1 MKLIKIE
8 AGTFHVD
15 GGAAFGVVPKKVWQK
30 RYPCDKDNFCTLHMR
45 CLLVDTGERRIL
57 IDAGTGD
64 KQLKYLAYYG
74 FKGVIDFESELGKS
88 GYQCSDI
95 TDVIFTHLHFDH
107 CGGATRFGADGE
119 SVELVFPNA
128 THWVSQTQWD
138 NFMHPNVR
146 ESDSYFAEN
155 MMPISTAGKLK
166 LVTEN
171 QMVCPELEIRIF
183 NGHTVGQLVSYINLG
198 TKTLV
203 YVGDVIPLAANV
215 PLSWISSYD
224 VFPLTAMEEKKVL
237 LDEAADKEQILF
249 FEHDAYTECCTV
261 ISNYKKHKIEKTFGL
276 EEIELWNNK
285 IE

>member
-74 FKGVIDFESELGKS
+74 FKGVIDFESELGNS

-119 SVELVFPNA
+119 SVELVLPNA

-171 QMVCPELEIRIF
+171 QMICPELEIRIF
-183 NGHTVGQLVSYINLG
+183 NGHTVGQLVSYIHLG

-261 ISNYKKHKIEKTFGL
+261 TANYKKHKIEKTFGL
-276 EEIELWNNK
+276 EEIEL
-285 IE
+285 

>member
-45 CLLVDTGERRIL
+45 CLLVDTGDRRIL

-74 FKGVIDFESELGKS
+74 FKGVIDFESELGNS

-155 MMPISTAGKLK
+155 MIPISTAGKLK

-171 QMVCPELEIRIF
+171 QLVCPELEIRIF
-183 NGHTVGQLVSYINLG
+183 NGHTVGQLVSYIHLG

-237 LDEAADKEQILF
+237 LDEAAEQKQILF

-261 ISNYKKHKIEKTFGL
+261 TANYKKHKIEKTFNL
-276 EEIELWNNK
+276 EEIEL
-285 IE
+285 

>member
-45 CLLVDTGERRIL
+45 CLLVDTGDRRIL

-74 FKGVIDFESELGKS
+74 FKGVIDFESELGNS

-183 NGHTVGQLVSYINLG
+183 NGHTVGQLVSYIHLG

-261 ISNYKKHKIEKTFGL
+261 VANYKKHKIEKTFDL
-276 EEIELWNNK
+276 EEIEL
-285 IE
+285 

>member
-74 FKGVIDFESELGKS
+74 FKGVIDFESELGNS

-107 CGGATRFGADGE
+107 CGGATRFGADGK

-183 NGHTVGQLVSYINLG
+183 NGHTVGQLVSYIHLG

-261 ISNYKKHKIEKTFGL
+261 VANYKKHKIEKTFNL
-276 EEIELWNNK
+276 EEIEL
-285 IE
+285 

>member
-30 RYPCDKDNFCTLHMR
+30 RYPCDKDNYCTLHMR
-45 CLLVDTGERRIL
+45 CLLVDTGDRRIL

-74 FKGVIDFESELGKS
+74 FKGVIDFESELGNS

-107 CGGATRFGADGE
+107 CGGATRFGADGK

-155 MMPISTAGKLK
+155 MIPISTAGKLK

-171 QMVCPELEIRIF
+171 QLVCPELEIRIF
-183 NGHTVGQLVSYINLG
+183 NGHTVGQLVSYIHLG
-198 TKTLV
+198 SKTLV

-237 LDEAADKEQILF
+237 LDEAADKEQVLF

-261 ISNYKKHKIEKTFGL
+261 IANYKKHKIEKTFNL
-276 EEIELWNNK
+276 EEIEL
-285 IE
+285 

>member
-45 CLLVDTGERRIL
+45 CLLVDTGDRRIL

-74 FKGVIDFESELGKS
+74 FKGVIDFESELGNS

-249 FEHDAYTECCTV
+249 FEHDAHNECCTV
-261 ISNYKKHKIEKTFGL
+261 TANYKKHKIEKTFGL
-276 EEIELWNNK
+276 EEIEL
-285 IE
+285 

>member
-30 RYPCDKDNFCTLHMR
+30 RYPCDKENFCTLHMR

-119 SVELVFPNA
+119 LVELVFPNA
-128 THWVSQTQWD
+128 THWVSKTQWD
-138 NFMHPNVR
+138 NFMQPNVR

-171 QMVCPELEIRIF
+171 QMICPELEIRIF

-224 VFPLTAMEEKKVL
+224 VFPLTAMEEKKIL

-261 ISNYKKHKIEKTFGL
+261 VANYKKHKIEKTFGL
-276 EEIELWNNK
+276 EEIEL
-285 IE
+285 

>member
-30 RYPCDKDNFCTLHMR
+30 RYPCDKDNYCTLHMR
-45 CLLVDTGERRIL
+45 CLLVDTGDRRIL

-74 FKGVIDFESELGKS
+74 FKGVIDFESELGNS

-107 CGGATRFGADGE
+107 CGGATRFGADGK

-183 NGHTVGQLVSYINLG
+183 NGHTVGQLVSYIHLG

-261 ISNYKKHKIEKTFGL
+261 VANYKKHKIEKTFNL
-276 EEIELWNNK
+276 EEIEL
-285 IE
+285 

>member
-30 RYPCDKDNFCTLHMR
+30 RYPCDKDNYCTLHMR
-45 CLLVDTGERRIL
+45 CLLVDTGDRRIL

-74 FKGVIDFESELGKS
+74 FKGVIDFESELGNS

-183 NGHTVGQLVSYINLG
+183 NGHTVGQLVSYIHLG

-261 ISNYKKHKIEKTFGL
+261 ISNYKKHKIEKTFNL
-276 EEIELWNNK
+276 EEIEL
-285 IE
+285 

>member
-30 RYPCDKDNFCTLHMR
+30 RYPCDKDNYCTLHMR
-45 CLLVDTGERRIL
+45 CLLVDTGDRRIL

-74 FKGVIDFESELGKS
+74 FKGVIDFESELGNS

-171 QMVCPELEIRIF
+171 QMICPELEIRIF

-261 ISNYKKHKIEKTFGL
+261 TANYKKHKIEKTFGL
-276 EEIELWNNK
+276 EEIEL
-285 IE
+285 

>member
-261 ISNYKKHKIEKTFGL
+261 ISNYKKHKIEKTFNL
-276 EEIELWNNK
+276 EEIEL
-285 IE
+285 

>member
-30 RYPCDKDNFCTLHMR
+30 RYPCDKDNYCTLHMR
-45 CLLVDTGERRIL
+45 CLLVDTGDRRIL

-74 FKGVIDFESELGKS
+74 FKGVIDFESELGNS

-171 QMVCPELEIRIF
+171 QMICPELEIRIF
-183 NGHTVGQLVSYINLG
+183 NGHTVGQLVSYIHLG

-261 ISNYKKHKIEKTFGL
+261 TANYKKHKIEKTFGL
-276 EEIELWNNK
+276 EEIEL
-285 IE
+285 

>member
-45 CLLVDTGERRIL
+45 CLLVDTGDRRIL

-74 FKGVIDFESELGKS
+74 FKGVIDFESELGNS

-155 MMPISTAGKLK
+155 MIPISTAGKLK

-171 QMVCPELEIRIF
+171 QLVCPELEIRIF
-183 NGHTVGQLVSYINLG
+183 NGHTVGQLVSYIKLG

-261 ISNYKKHKIEKTFGL
+261 TANYKKHKIEKTFGL
-276 EEIELWNNK
+276 EEIEL
-285 IE
+285 

>member
-88 GYQCSDI
+88 GYECSDI

-155 MMPISTAGKLK
+155 MIPISTAGKLK

-183 NGHTVGQLVSYINLG
+183 NGHTVGQLVSYIHLG
-198 TKTLV
+198 SKTLV
-203 YVGDVIPLAANV
+203 YVGDGIPLAANV

-261 ISNYKKHKIEKTFGL
+261 TANYKKHKIEKTFGL
-276 EEIELWNNK
+276 EEIEL
-285 IE
+285 

>member
-45 CLLVDTGERRIL
+45 CLLVDTGDRRIL

-74 FKGVIDFESELGKS
+74 FKGVIDFESELGNS

-128 THWVSQTQWD
+128 THWVSQTQLD

-155 MMPISTAGKLK
+155 MIPISTAGKLK

-171 QMVCPELEIRIF
+171 QLVCPELEIRIF
-183 NGHTVGQLVSYINLG
+183 NGHTVGQLVSYIHLG
-198 TKTLV
+198 SKTLV

-237 LDEAADKEQILF
+237 LDEAAEQKQILF

-261 ISNYKKHKIEKTFGL
+261 TANYKKHKIEKTFGL
-276 EEIELWNNK
+276 EEIEL
-285 IE
+285 

>member
-30 RYPCDKDNFCTLHMR
+30 RYPCDKDNYCTLHMR
-45 CLLVDTGERRIL
+45 CLLVDTGDRRIL

-146 ESDSYFAEN
+146 ESDSYFTEN

-171 QMVCPELEIRIF
+171 QLVCPELEIRIF

-224 VFPLTAMEEKKVL
+224 VFPLTAMEEKKIL

-261 ISNYKKHKIEKTFGL
+261 VANYKKHKIEKTFGL
-276 EEIELWNNK
+276 EEIEL
-285 IE
+285 

>member
-74 FKGVIDFESELGKS
+74 FKGVIDFESELGNS

-155 MMPISTAGKLK
+155 MIPISTAGKLK

-183 NGHTVGQLVSYINLG
+183 NGHTVGQLVSYIKLG

-261 ISNYKKHKIEKTFGL
+261 TANYKKHKIEKTFGL
-276 EEIELWNNK
+276 EEIEL
-285 IE
+285 

>member
-30 RYPCDKDNFCTLHMR
+30 RYPCDKDNYCTLHIR
-45 CLLVDTGERRIL
+45 CLLVDTGDRRIL

-74 FKGVIDFESELGKS
+74 FKGVIDFESELGNS

-183 NGHTVGQLVSYINLG
+183 NGHTVGQLVSYIHLG

-261 ISNYKKHKIEKTFGL
+261 VANYKKHKIEKTFNL
-276 EEIELWNNK
+276 EEIEL
-285 IE
+285 

>member
-30 RYPCDKDNFCTLHMR
+30 RYPCDKDNYCTLHMR

-74 FKGVIDFESELGKS
+74 FKGVIDFESELGNS

-138 NFMHPNVR
+138 NFMQPNVR

-171 QMVCPELEIRIF
+171 QLVCPELEIRIF

-261 ISNYKKHKIEKTFGL
+261 VANYKKHKIEKTFNL
-276 EEIELWNNK
+276 EEIEL
-285 IE
+285 

>member
-45 CLLVDTGERRIL
+45 CLLVDTGDRRIL

-88 GYQCSDI
+88 GYECSDI

-155 MMPISTAGKLK
+155 MIPISTAGKLK

-171 QMVCPELEIRIF
+171 QLVCPELEIRIF
-183 NGHTVGQLVSYINLG
+183 NGHTVGQLVSYIHLG
-198 TKTLV
+198 SKTLV

-261 ISNYKKHKIEKTFGL
+261 TANYKKHKIEKTFGL
-276 EEIELWNNK
+276 EEIEL
-285 IE
+285 

>member
-74 FKGVIDFESELGKS
+74 FKGVIDFESELGNS

-183 NGHTVGQLVSYINLG
+183 NGHTVGQLVSYIHLG

-249 FEHDAYTECCTV
+249 FEHDAYTECSTV
-261 ISNYKKHKIEKTFGL
+261 VANYKKHKIEKTFNL
-276 EEIELWNNK
+276 EEIEL
-285 IE
+285 

>member
-30 RYPCDKDNFCTLHMR
+30 RYPCDKDNYCTLHMR

-74 FKGVIDFESELGKS
+74 FKGVIDFESELGNS

-183 NGHTVGQLVSYINLG
+183 NGHTVGQLVSYIHLG

-261 ISNYKKHKIEKTFGL
+261 VANYKKHKIEKTFNL
-276 EEIELWNNK
+276 EEIEL
-285 IE
+285 

>member
-138 NFMHPNVR
+138 NFMQPNVR
-146 ESDSYFAEN
+146 ESDSYFTEN

-171 QMVCPELEIRIF
+171 QLVCPELEIRIF

-261 ISNYKKHKIEKTFGL
+261 TANYKKHKIEKTFGL
-276 EEIELWNNK
+276 EEIEL
-285 IE
+285 

>member
-45 CLLVDTGERRIL
+45 CLLVDTGDRRIL

-74 FKGVIDFESELGKS
+74 FKGVIDFESELGNS

-155 MMPISTAGKLK
+155 MIPISTAGKLK

-183 NGHTVGQLVSYINLG
+183 NGHTVGQLVSYIHLG
-198 TKTLV
+198 SKTLV

-261 ISNYKKHKIEKTFGL
+261 TANYKKHKIEKTFGL
-276 EEIELWNNK
+276 EEIEL
-285 IE
+285 

>member
-45 CLLVDTGERRIL
+45 CLLVDTGDRRIL

-74 FKGVIDFESELGKS
+74 FKGVIDFESELGNS

-155 MMPISTAGKLK
+155 MIPISTAGKLK

-183 NGHTVGQLVSYINLG
+183 TTEDTENT
-198 TKTLV
+198 
-203 YVGDVIPLAANV
+203 
-215 PLSWISSYD
+215 
-224 VFPLTAMEEKKVL
+224 E
-237 LDEAADKEQILF
+237 IL
-249 FEHDAYTECCTV
+249 
-261 ISNYKKHKIEKTFGL
+261 
-276 EEIELWNNK
+276 
-285 IE
+285 

>member
-276 EEIELWNNK
+276 EEIEL
-285 IE
+285 

>member
-30 RYPCDKDNFCTLHMR
+30 RYPCDKDNYCTLHMR
-45 CLLVDTGERRIL
+45 CLLVDTGDRRIL

-74 FKGVIDFESELGKS
+74 FKGVIDFESELGNS

-183 NGHTVGQLVSYINLG
+183 NGHTVGQLVSYIHLG

-249 FEHDAYTECCTV
+249 FEHDAYTECSTV
-261 ISNYKKHKIEKTFGL
+261 VANYKKHKIEKTFNL
-276 EEIELWNNK
+276 EEIEL
-285 IE
+285 

>member
-45 CLLVDTGERRIL
+45 CLLVDTGDRRIL

-74 FKGVIDFESELGKS
+74 FKGVIDFESELGNS

-155 MMPISTAGKLK
+155 MIPISTAGKLK

-183 NGHTVGQLVSYINLG
+183 NGHTVGQLVSYIKLG

-261 ISNYKKHKIEKTFGL
+261 TANYKKHKIEKTFGL
-276 EEIELWNNK
+276 EEIEL
-285 IE
+285 

>member
-74 FKGVIDFESELGKS
+74 FKGVIDFETELGNS

-155 MMPISTAGKLK
+155 MIPISTAGKLK

-171 QMVCPELEIRIF
+171 QLVCPELEIRIF
-183 NGHTVGQLVSYINLG
+183 NGHTVGQLVSYIKLG

-261 ISNYKKHKIEKTFGL
+261 TANYKKHKIEKTFGL
-276 EEIELWNNK
+276 EEIEL
-285 IE
+285 

>member
-30 RYPCDKDNFCTLHMR
+30 RYPCDKDNYCTLHMR
-45 CLLVDTGERRIL
+45 CLLVDTGDRRIL

-74 FKGVIDFESELGKS
+74 FKGVIDFESELGNS

-146 ESDSYFAEN
+146 ESDSYLAEN

-171 QMVCPELEIRIF
+171 QMICPELEIRIF
-183 NGHTVGQLVSYINLG
+183 NGHTVGQLVSYIHLG

-261 ISNYKKHKIEKTFGL
+261 VANYKKHKIEKTFNL
-276 EEIELWNNK
+276 EEIEL
-285 IE
+285 

>member
-30 RYPCDKDNFCTLHMR
+30 RYPCDKDNYCTLHMR

-74 FKGVIDFESELGKS
+74 FKGVIDFESELGNS

-183 NGHTVGQLVSYINLG
+183 NGHTVGQLVSYIHLG

-249 FEHDAYTECCTV
+249 FEHDAYTECSTV
-261 ISNYKKHKIEKTFGL
+261 VANYKKHKIEKTFNL
-276 EEIELWNNK
+276 EEIEL
-285 IE
+285 